1 MPKKHATTL
10 SFVEVI
16 KKYPTDEDAVKYFE
30 KLRWGDEPYCT
41 KCGCTGRITKQKN
54 YRKGYW
60 CGDCRSFFNC
70 FTNTPLEHNRV
81 KGQQKWIY
89 AAHQLMTSRKG
100 VSALELKHTLKVSYP
115 TAWYMLHRLRLMC
128 GSDLEA
134 MRGEVEVD
142 ETFLGGKERNKHASK
157 RLKNGRGK
165 VGKQPVL
172 GMRERGGKVKAMPID
187 DIKAKTLQKAIR
199 ASVEK
204 GSTVY
209 TDDFPAYRRLVGD
222 GSWPYEYNHKAVKH
236 SAKEYVNGMAHTN
249 GIESVWSM
257 IKRGFNGTYHHWSKK
272 HCQNYVNEFTF
283 RLNEGNVERDTQDRL
298 DDLFRAMVGKT
309 ITYRE
314 LVS

>member
-1 MPKKHATTL
+1 MPKKLAETM

-16 KKYPTDEDAVKYFE
+16 QKYPTDEDAIKYFE
-30 KLRWGDEPYCT
+30 ELRWGDEPFCT

-81 KGQQKWIY
+81 RGQQKWIY

-128 GSDLEA
+128 GNDLEA
-134 MRGEVEVD
+134 LHGEVEMD
-142 ETFLGGKERNKHASK
+142 ATYIGGLEKNKHSSK
-157 RLKNGRGK
+157 KLKAGRGP
-165 VGKQPVL
+165 VGKQAVL
-172 GMRERGGKVKAMPID
+172 GMKQRAGRVKAITVESED
-187 DIKAKTLQKAIR
+187 KNTIHKAILEN
-199 ASVEK
+199 VEA
-204 GSTVY
+204 GSMIY
-209 TDDFPAYRRLVGD
+209 TDDHRGYTNIEGED
-222 GSWPYEYNHKAVKH
+222 YSHKRVKH

-249 GIESVWSM
+249 GIESVWST
-257 IKRGFNGTYHHWSKK
+257 IKRGFHGTYHHWSKK
-272 HCQNYVNEFTF
+272 HCQQYVNEFTF
-283 RLNEGNVERDTQDRL
+283 RLNEGNVDRNTQDRL

-309 ITYRE
+309 ITYE
-314 LVS
+314 QLVN